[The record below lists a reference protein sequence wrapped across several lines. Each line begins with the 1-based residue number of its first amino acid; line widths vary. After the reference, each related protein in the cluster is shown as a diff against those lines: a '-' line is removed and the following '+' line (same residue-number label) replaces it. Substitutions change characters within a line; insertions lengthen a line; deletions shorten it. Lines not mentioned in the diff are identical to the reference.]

1 MESPLKNIY
10 LYIYQ
15 QYFIFETILT
25 IFNFLLL
32 HVTDTHTLD
41 LIRVYIE
48 MNYYTF
54 IKQIKLLTQ
63 NKHVFLHSKVY
74 STLKSNMQTLKNCIM
89 NILFH
94 FSSYNLT
101 VLVVLLASNTVE
113 TFKSFSITHI
123 IIIILF

>member
-1 MESPLKNIY
+1 MFKSVY

-32 HVTDTHTLD
+32 LVADTHTLD
-41 LIRVYIE
+41 LICVWYIE
-48 MNYYTF
+48 NELLYTI

-74 STLKSNMQTLKNCIM
+74 STLKSNMQTLKI
-89 NILFH
+89 
-94 FSSYNLT
+94 
-101 VLVVLLASNTVE
+101 A
-113 TFKSFSITHI
+113 
-123 IIIILF
+123 